1 MRSRPLG
8 PDRNASISQLPPA
21 RAVSR
26 LGVND
31 ERTHIQEAAMDTLFV
46 LALFL
51 TRLLIPVA
59 ILLAVGTL
67 LTGVLARKL

>member
-1 MRSRPLG
+1 
-8 PDRNASISQLPPA
+8 
-21 RAVSR
+21 
-26 LGVND
+26 
-31 ERTHIQEAAMDTLFV
+31 MDTLFV